1 MQVIDRMSQNS
12 NQENR
17 KIIYSKKV
25 ETKFEDYY
33 YYIVKK
39 DGEYYVEVEKVH
51 RDKVTPTITISH
63 YNGRDCLKISEE
75 EVKEIIKLLK
85 QRKIKEFEEK
95 YGNKDW
101 IINC

>member
-1 MQVIDRMSQNS
+1 MEYMSGS
-12 NQENR
+12 SSQENR
-17 KIIYSKKV
+17 KIIYAKKV
-25 ETKFEDYY
+25 GTKFEDYY

-39 DGEYYVEVEKVH
+39 DGEYYVEVEKVY
-51 RDKVTPTITISH
+51 RDKVTSTITISH

-95 YGNKDW
+95 YGNKD
-101 IINC
+101 

>member
-1 MQVIDRMSQNS
+1 MSES
-12 NQENR
+12 SSQEDR

-25 ETKFEDYY
+25 RTKFTDYY

-39 DGEYYVEVEKVH
+39 GNEYYVETEAID

-75 EVKEIIKLLK
+75 EELVRMLK
-85 QRKIKEFEEK
+85 KK
-95 YGNKDW
+95 YKN
-101 IINC
+101 

>member
-1 MQVIDRMSQNS
+1 MSENS

-25 ETKFEDYY
+25 KTKHTDYY

-39 DGEYYVEVEKVH
+39 GDEYYVETEAID
-51 RDKVTPTITISH
+51 RDPVTPTITISR
-63 YNGRDCLKISEE
+63 YGGKECLKISEE

-85 QRKIKEFEEK
+85 QRKYQEFEEK